1 MDDFQLAYAEYVNMF
16 PDLAS
21 LGTGTPPATW
31 LTEYN
36 RVKASGL
43 SATLVVNSAMEGGS
57 AGAIRN
63 FSQKILLAA
72 LHARRG
78 KLDAAYLATITEP
91 APILSQPAGHV
102 IRLGL

>member
-1 MDDFQLAYAEYVNMF
+1 MDDYQLAYAEYVLQF

-21 LGTGTPPATW
+21 LGASAATW
-31 LTEYN
+31 LLEYN

-43 SATLVVNSAMEGGS
+43 SATLLVNTSMEGGS

-63 FSQKILLAA
+63 FPQKILLAA

-78 KLDAAYLATITEP
+78 KLDAAYLAAITEP
-91 APILSQPAGHV
+91 APNLAQPAGSV
-102 IRLGL
+102 IRLGY